1 MIKKR
6 EFGCV
11 AIQTLTAAI
20 YYTVPPQVPQKERG
34 ASCSKTWCIFWQCA
48 LRNDDWIEQ
57 GSMGKTKNAAERS
70 YTTGIEVVTPCFP
83 VPTYPMAS
91 ATGFAETPSSMMKT
105 WQAWRFSDWCLVINP
120 KYLPWKKKTHM
131 FTYATDNARNTNN
144 KQSSLCMAD
153 GCEVMSDPDNNS
165 FLV

>member
-1 MIKKR
+1 MCASLQMIKKR
-6 EFGCV
+6 EFSCV

-34 ASCSKTWCIFWQCA
+34 HSCSKTWCIFWQCA

-105 WQAWRFSDWCLVINP
+105 WQAWRFSDGCLVINP
-120 KYLPWKKKTHM
+120 KYLPWKKKNHICSHM
-131 FTYATDNARNTNN
+131 LRTMHEIRTTR
-144 KQSSLCMAD
+144 KVLCVWLMD
-153 GCEVMSDPDNNS
+153 VK
-165 FLV
+165 